1 MKTYISWFRTK
12 LFPSALKSSSS
23 HYTSDE
29 LEALIVVV
37 LPRVFNRHRLHLELQ
52 SFDSEGSVTSA
63 IGGQATPRIT
73 ESLAVLSIN

>member
-23 HYTSDE
+23 HYACDE

-52 SFDSEGSVTSA
+52 SFDSEVSLLLLGVKPH
-63 IGGQATPRIT
+63 Q
-73 ESLAVLSIN
+73 ESLNHWLY